1 MPRGEEMKPA
11 APGVKLTY
19 DDFLLF
25 PDDGQRHELIDGEHY
40 VTPSPA
46 SVHQRIVGNI
56 HFRMRQFLEEHPAGE
71 VFLAPFD
78 VVFGEHDVVEPDLLY
93 ISASRRDEI
102 LTKLH
107 VRGVPD
113 LVIEVGSPGTRKRD
127 ETIKRH
133 LYERTGVLEY
143 WVVDPEL
150 EVIRVYR
157 RDGKNYG
164 RPIELRRE
172 SGDTLA
178 GTVINGFEL
187 PLAEVFRTPV

>member
-1 MPRGEEMKPA
+1 MKQPA

-56 HFRMRQFLEEHPAGE
+56 YFRMRQYLEMHPEGK
-71 VFLAPFD
+71 VFLGPFD

-93 ISASRRDEI
+93 ISASRRAEI

-127 ETIKRH
+127 ETIKRR
-133 LYERTGVLEY
+133 LYERTGVREY
-143 WVVDPEL
+143 WVVDPDV
-150 EVIRVYR
+150 EVVRVHR
-157 RDGKNYG
+157 LAGNGYG
-164 RPIELRRE
+164 RPLELARE
-172 SGDTLA
+172 SSDVLVS
-178 GTVINGFEL
+178 TVITGFEL
-187 PLAEVFRTPV
+187 PLAEVFRTPL